1 VSSGNAIGPFLFKS
15 TDAPEYKPGMEVV
28 LILYSVLLLIIG
40 LQFLDLFYLN
50 KRQAKRRVKM
60 GKAAVLVDHSM
71 ENKYHAHAEVE
82 GHEAD
87 VQKGLHDVTDGKN
100 EDFIYVY

>member
-1 VSSGNAIGPFLFKS
+1 
-15 TDAPEYKPGMEVV
+15 
-28 LILYSVLLLIIG
+28 
-40 LQFLDLFYLN
+40 
-50 KRQAKRRVKM
+50 M